1 MTKTLLGRIGRVNK
15 VGVLRD
21 LLLMGFAAFFIF
33 LSPTLSELL
42 TASNWSELNKIFQA
56 NQLLPYILV
65 LPFVVLVLMLVF
77 VHKIDNWEDQK
88 AGKRHQELLDAIRN
102 NPLNSSVQELIN
114 EIRQDRNE
122 RNNKDKQ

>member
-1 MTKTLLGRIGRVNK
+1 
-15 VGVLRD
+15 
-21 LLLMGFAAFFIF
+21 MGFAAFFIF

-122 RNNKDKQ
+122 RKNKDKK